1 MDLGKKIFVIYPG
14 RFHPFHKGHKG
25 VYNYLSTK
33 YGGNDVYVTTTDVV
47 EPPKSPFTFEEKV
60 KMMTLTGVPLN
71 KILKVKNNYNLQSL
85 VNQIPIDINRD
96 SVIFAV
102 SEKDMAEDPR
112 FSKFTKKDG
121 SPAYLQPIPKRL
133 DKLQPAITHGYI
145 DTVPT
150 TDFTVLGAPARSA
163 SQLRA
168 QYANLT
174 PQQRK
179 EFIKDLF
186 GKYDPTVY
194 NIMNNKLISPTPTAG
209 LTEKQ
214 KKLLKKL
221 IVGVLKEDEAKIK
234 AAKQKWN
241 MSGLVLRNA
250 ELDAAEEEL
259 ETAEDALKST
269 TTPDEKAAAELRVKN
284 KKDAVD
290 SKKAARDAAQ
300 HQLKST

>member
-25 VYNYLSTK
+25 VYDYLSTK
-33 YGGNDVYVTTTDVV
+33 YGGNDVYITTTDKV
-47 EPPKSPFTFEEKV
+47 ELPKSPFTFDEKV
-60 KMMTLTGVPLN
+60 KMMTLTGVPLK
-71 KILKVKNNYNLQSL
+71 KIVKVAQNYNLQNL
-85 VNQIPIDINRD
+85 VGKIPIDINRD
-96 SVIFAV
+96 SIIFAV

-121 SPAYLQPIPKRL
+121 SPAYLQPLPKRL

-150 TDFTVLGAPARSA
+150 TDFTVLGMPARSA

-168 QYANLT
+168 QYAGLN

-186 GKYDPTVY
+186 GKYDESVY
-194 NIMNNKLISPTPTAG
+194 NIMNNKLASPQG
-209 LTEKQ
+209 LSENQ

-221 IVGVLKEDEAKIK
+221 IVGVLKEDEAKVKSMKKLADI
-234 AAKQKWN
+234 ALQKQRQ
-241 MSGLVLRNA
+241 S
-250 ELDAAEEEL
+250 ELDDAREKLDSAE
-259 ETAEDALKST
+259 AQQ
-269 TTPDEKAAAELRVKN
+269 
-284 KKDAVD
+284 D
-290 SKKAARDAAQ
+290 S
-300 HQLKST
+300 

>member
-1 MDLGKKIFVIYPG
+1 MQLNKKTFIIFAG
-14 RFHPFHKGHKG
+14 RFHPWHKGHKG
-25 VYNYLSTK
+25 VYDYLSTK
-33 YGGNDVYVTTTDVV
+33 YSGNDVYITTTDVV
-47 EPPKSPFTFEEKV
+47 ELPKSPFSFDEKV
-60 KMMTLTGVPLN
+60 KMMTLTGVPIN
-71 KILKVKNNYNLQSL
+71 KIIKVKNNYNLQSL
-85 VNQIPIDINRD
+85 VGQIPIDINRD
-96 SVIFAV
+96 SIVFAV

-112 FSKFTKKDG
+112 FSRFTKKDG

-168 QYANLT
+168 QYVNLT
-174 PQQRK
+174 SQQRK

-221 IVGVLKEDEAKIK
+221 IVGMMKEDESKVKNMKKLADM
-234 AAKQKWN
+234 ALYKQ
-241 MSGLVLRNA
+241 RQA
-250 ELDAAEEEL
+250 ELDDANEKLDSAE
-259 ETAEDALKST
+259 AQEDAAIS
-269 TTPDEKAAAELRVKN
+269 DEDK
-284 KKDAVD
+284 
-290 SKKAARDAAQ
+290 KKADDVVKKAKDVVKKADMMSQAAK
-300 HQLKST
+300 HQMQSS

>member
-14 RFHPFHKGHKG
+14 RFHPWHKGHKG
-25 VYNYLSTK
+25 VYNYLSSK
-33 YGGNDVYVTTTDVV
+33 YGGNDVYITTTDVV
-47 EPPKSPFTFEEKV
+47 ELPKSPFSFDEKV
-60 KMMTLTGVPLN
+60 KMMTLTGVPIN
-71 KILKVKNNYNLQSL
+71 KIIKVKNNYNLQSL

-112 FSKFTKKDG
+112 FSRFTKKDG

-168 QYANLT
+168 QYAGLN

-186 GKYDPTVY
+186 GKYDESVY
-194 NIMNNKLISPTPTAG
+194 NIMNNKLASPQG
-209 LTEKQ
+209 LSENQ

-221 IVGVLKEDEAKIK
+221 IVGVLKEDEAKVKSMKKLADMALYKQRQAEEDDANEKLDSAEAQQDAAVSDEDKKRTDDAVKKAKDIVK
-234 AAKQKWN
+234 RANLMSQAAK
-241 MSGLVLRNA
+241 
-250 ELDAAEEEL
+250 
-259 ETAEDALKST
+259 
-269 TTPDEKAAAELRVKN
+269 
-284 KKDAVD
+284 
-290 SKKAARDAAQ
+290 
-300 HQLKST
+300 HQVQSI

>member
-25 VYNYLSTK
+25 VYDYLSTK
-33 YGGNDVYVTTTDVV
+33 YGGNDVYITTTDKV
-47 EPPKSPFTFEEKV
+47 ELPKSPFTFDEKV
-60 KMMTLTGVPLN
+60 KMMTLTGVPLK
-71 KILKVKNNYNLQSL
+71 KIVKVAQNYNLQNL
-85 VNQIPIDINRD
+85 VGKIPIDINRD
-96 SVIFAV
+96 SIIFAV

-121 SPAYLQPIPKRL
+121 SPAYLQPLPKRL

-150 TDFTVLGAPARSA
+150 TDFTVLGMPARSA

-168 QYANLT
+168 QYAGLN

-186 GKYDPTVY
+186 GKYDESVY
-194 NIMNNKLISPTPTAG
+194 NIMNNKLASPQG
-209 LTEKQ
+209 LSENQ

-221 IVGVLKEDEAKIK
+221 IVGVLKEDEAKVKNMKKLADIALQK
-234 AAKQKWN
+234 QRQSELDDAREKLDSAEAQQDTAASDEDKKKGDEAVKKAKDIVKRADLMLQAAKHQ
-241 MSGLVLRNA
+241 VQ
-250 ELDAAEEEL
+250 
-259 ETAEDALKST
+259 ST
-269 TTPDEKAAAELRVKN
+269 
-284 KKDAVD
+284 
-290 SKKAARDAAQ
+290 
-300 HQLKST
+300 

>member
-25 VYNYLSTK
+25 VYDYLSTK
-33 YGGNDVYVTTTDVV
+33 YGGNDVYITTTDKV
-47 EPPKSPFTFEEKV
+47 ELPKSPFTFDEKV
-60 KMMTLTGVPLN
+60 KMMTLTGVPLK
-71 KILKVKNNYNLQSL
+71 KIVKVAQNYNLQNL
-85 VNQIPIDINRD
+85 VGKIPIDINRD
-96 SVIFAV
+96 SIIFAV

-121 SPAYLQPIPKRL
+121 SPAYLQPLPKRL

-150 TDFTVLGAPARSA
+150 TDFTVLGMPARSA

-168 QYANLT
+168 QYAGLN

-186 GKYDPTVY
+186 GKYDESVY
-194 NIMNNKLISPTPTAG
+194 NIMNNKLASPKG
-209 LTEKQ
+209 LSENQ

-221 IVGVLKEDEAKIK
+221 IVGVLKEDEAKVKSMKKLADIALQK
-234 AAKQKWN
+234 QRQSELDDAREKLDSAEAQQDTAASDEDKKKGDEAVKKAKDIVKRADLMLQAAKHQ
-241 MSGLVLRNA
+241 VQ
-250 ELDAAEEEL
+250 
-259 ETAEDALKST
+259 ST
-269 TTPDEKAAAELRVKN
+269 
-284 KKDAVD
+284 
-290 SKKAARDAAQ
+290 
-300 HQLKST
+300 